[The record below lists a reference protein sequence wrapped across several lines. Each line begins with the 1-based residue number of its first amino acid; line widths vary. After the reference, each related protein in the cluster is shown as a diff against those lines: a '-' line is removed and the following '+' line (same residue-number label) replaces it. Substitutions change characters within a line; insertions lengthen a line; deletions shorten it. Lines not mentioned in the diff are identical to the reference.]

1 MTSEEK
7 RRTNYQNGHGKSISI
22 LFSLS
27 CSLTVTLI
35 VFLLLFF
42 HGKIESRV
50 LNFMLMIAGM
60 IVSKFYTLIK
70 MSTLFGMLRNIAI
83 LLKQPSIW

>member
-35 VFLLLFF
+35 VFLFFF

-50 LNFMLMIAGM
+50 LNFMLMIAGGLCLNF
-60 IVSKFYTLIK
+60 IF
-70 MSTLFGMLRNIAI
+70 
-83 LLKQPSIW
+83 